1 MPLTVTPEYDKP
13 LPDDFEEEKPT
24 TFAAKVKVASAT
36 AKVLMD
42 AGAEIPT
49 STQEKVDAQGIFQ
62 AFTNPEADNKLN
74 AVTNKHLQTPAT
86 VQHLYQM
93 INDYDHQVIDEA
105 VQLRRFI
112 TNKLIEDTGHTD
124 ARHRL
129 RALELLGKIS
139 DVGLFSDKT
148 EISVKHSSTEDLE
161 SQIKAKIYKLLG
173 ENKTIDSSFER
184 IDEEIGSADD
194 DVNEV

>member
-49 STQEKVDAQGIFQ
+49 STQEKVDAQGLFQ

-74 AVTNKHLQTPAT
+74 AITNKHLQTPAT

-184 IDEEIGSADD
+184 IDEEIGFADD

>member
-49 STQEKVDAQGIFQ
+49 STQEKVDAQGLFQ

-93 INDYDHQVIDEA
+93 INDYDHQVVDEA

-184 IDEEIGSADD
+184 IDEEIGFADD

>member
-49 STQEKVDAQGIFQ
+49 STQEKVDAQGLFQ

-74 AVTNKHLQTPAT
+74 AITNKHLQTPAT

-93 INDYDHQVIDEA
+93 INDYDHQVVDEA

-184 IDEEIGSADD
+184 IDEEIGFADD

>member
-49 STQEKVDAQGIFQ
+49 STQEKVDAQGLFQ

>member
-36 AKVLMD
+36 AKILMD

>member
-49 STQEKVDAQGIFQ
+49 STQEKVDAQGLFQ

-184 IDEEIGSADD
+184 IDEEIGFADD

>member
-36 AKVLMD
+36 AKILMD

-93 INDYDHQVIDEA
+93 INDYDHQVVDEA

>member
-1 MPLTVTPEYDKP
+1 
-13 LPDDFEEEKPT
+13 
-24 TFAAKVKVASAT
+24 
-36 AKVLMD
+36 
-42 AGAEIPT
+42 
-49 STQEKVDAQGIFQ
+49 
-62 AFTNPEADNKLN
+62 
-74 AVTNKHLQTPAT
+74 
-86 VQHLYQM
+86 M
-93 INDYDHQVIDEA
+93 INDYDHQVVDEA